1 MGATGASRLLGGP
14 PGAAASLGGGIDRG
28 PPIRLGA
35 ASTGVTRGG
44 ATTGGDRRRAQ
55 LLLLAHGARR
65 GVDPG
70 RHPRV
75 RP

>member
-14 PGAAASLGGGIDRG
+14 RGLRPRWGAASTEG
-28 PPIRLGA
+28 PPFRLGA
-35 ASTGVTRGG
+35 AGTGVTRGG

-55 LLLLAHGARR
+55 LLLLAHGARS